1 MHLDPLKIREDFPI
15 LKREINGYPL
25 IYFDNAAT
33 TQKPIQVINAIKEYY
48 EKYNANIHRAV
59 HTLSQ
64 ESTRLYEEAHY
75 EVAKFINAK
84 SYEEIIFVKNTTEA
98 INFIAYTIGLR
109 KLKKGDEVIVTLMDH
124 HSNMI
129 PWILLEKIKGIKV
142 KYIGLNPNGTLKYN
156 EFEELINKKT
166 KIISFPHVSNVL
178 GIINNAK
185 YISKIAHENNSLVI
199 LDAAQSVPHMP
210 FDVKEID
217 CDFAAFSGH
226 KMLGPTGIGVLY
238 AKREIMED
246 MEPFIGGGDTIYNVI
261 FNEKEKKCDI
271 KWNDL
276 PWRFEGGT
284 QNIAGGIGL
293 MEAIRYLKKIGM
305 ENIKLY
311 EKEITEY
318 ALKRMENELN
328 KTIIYGVK
336 NIEERSGI
344 IAFNINGFDSNE
356 VALILDQYG
365 IAIRSGFHC
374 AQPLHISLNIPSSAR
389 VSFYLYNTKDEI
401 DKMIEILKEIE
412 KLSEK

>member
-33 TQKPIQVINAIKEYY
+33 TQKPIQVINAIKDYY

-109 KLKKGDEVIVTLMDH
+109 KLKKGDEIIVTLMDH
-124 HSNMI
+124 HSNII

-166 KIISFPHVSNVL
+166 KIISFPHISNVL
-178 GIINNAK
+178 GTINDAK

-210 FDVKEID
+210 FDIKEID

-261 FNEKEKKCDI
+261 FNEKEKKCSI

-311 EKEITEY
+311 EREITEY

-328 KTIIYGVK
+328 KAIIYGVK

-374 AQPLHISLNIPSSAR
+374 AQPLHNSLNIPSSAR
-389 VSFYLYNTKDEI
+389 ISFYLYNTKNEI

>member
-1 MHLDPLKIREDFPI
+1 MCLDPLKIREDFPI
-15 LKREINGYPL
+15 LKREINGHQL

-33 TQKPIQVINAIKEYY
+33 TQKPIQVINAIKDYY

-75 EVAKFINAK
+75 EVANFINAK

-109 KLKKGDEVIVTLMDH
+109 KLEKGDEVIVTLMDH
-124 HSNMI
+124 HSNII

-142 KYIGLNPNGTLKYN
+142 KYIGLNSNGTLKYN
-156 EFEELINKKT
+156 EFEELINKRT
-166 KIISFPHVSNVL
+166 KIISFPHISNVL
-178 GIINNAK
+178 GIINDAK
-185 YISKIAHENNSLVI
+185 YISKIAHENNALAI

-210 FDVKEID
+210 FNVKEID

-238 AKREIMED
+238 AKKEIIED
-246 MEPFIGGGDTIYNVI
+246 MEPFIGGGDTIYSVI
-261 FNEKEKKCDI
+261 FNKREEKCNIE
-271 KWNDL
+271 WNEL

-293 MEAIRYLKKIGM
+293 MEAIRYLKRIGM
-305 ENIKLY
+305 EKIKYY

-318 ALKRMENELN
+318 TLKRMENELE
-328 KTIIYGVK
+328 KTIIYGIK
-336 NIEERSGI
+336 NMEERSGI

-374 AQPLHISLNIPSSAR
+374 AQPLHNSLNIPSSAR
-389 VSFYLYNTKDEI
+389 ISFYLYNTKDEI

>member
-1 MHLDPLKIREDFPI
+1 MCLDPLKIREDFPI
-15 LKREINGYPL
+15 LKREINGHQL

-33 TQKPIQVINAIKEYY
+33 TQKPIQVINAIKDYY

-75 EVAKFINAK
+75 EVANFINAK

-109 KLKKGDEVIVTLMDH
+109 KLEKGDEVIVTLMDH
-124 HSNMI
+124 HSNII

-142 KYIGLNPNGTLKYN
+142 KYIGLNSNGTLKYN
-156 EFEELINKKT
+156 EFEELINKRT
-166 KIISFPHVSNVL
+166 KIISFPHISNVL

-185 YISKIAHENNSLVI
+185 YISKIAHENNALVI

-210 FDVKEID
+210 FNVKEID
-217 CDFAAFSGH
+217 CDFVAFSGH

-238 AKREIMED
+238 AKKEIIED
-246 MEPFIGGGDTIYNVI
+246 MEPFIGGGDTIYSVI
-261 FNEKEKKCDI
+261 FNKREEKCNIE
-271 KWNDL
+271 WNEL

-293 MEAIRYLKKIGM
+293 MEAIRYLKRIGM
-305 ENIKLY
+305 EKIKYY

-318 ALKRMENELN
+318 TLKRMENELE
-328 KTIIYGVK
+328 KTIIYGIK
-336 NIEERSGI
+336 NMEERSGI

-374 AQPLHISLNIPSSAR
+374 AQPLHNSLNIPSSAR
-389 VSFYLYNTKDEI
+389 ISFYLYNTKDEI